1 MPCPGPSPAAS
12 PLGTRPALEV
22 ADIFRAHGEAYRHRH
37 ALTSDQLAAM
47 RAIGTCR
54 TEVLGGHLDVCDG
67 CGYARPA
74 YNSCRNRHCPKCQ
87 CLVQARWIEQRTERI
102 LPTHYFH
109 VVFTLPAQL
118 RRLCRRNAEAFY
130 DLLFE
135 TVSQTLLELGKDPER
150 LGAQL
155 AFTAVLHTWTR
166 SLQYHPHLHC
176 IVAGG
181 GLSFAADRWV
191 PARRKYLFPV
201 KVLSRLFRGKFLARL
216 RELHDQGK
224 LTSDSLA
231 APPTFKDLIDQLY
244 HREWVVYAKR
254 PFGGPEQVYRYLGR
268 YTHRVG
274 ISNQRLVSF
283 DGQVVCFRTKNG
295 DTITLHAEEFIR
307 RFLQHVLPAR
317 FVKIRHY
324 GLMASSNATTKLPIA
339 RSLLE
344 NAAPAVAIAPIP
356 SRAAAL
362 DWRELLKT
370 LTGIDVTLCPRCGG
384 RMIPRPLPDSRAP
397 PDTS

>member
-1 MPCPGPSPAAS
+1 
-12 PLGTRPALEV
+12 
-22 ADIFRAHGEAYRHRH
+22 
-37 ALTSDQLAAM
+37 M
-47 RAIGTCR
+47 RAIETCR

-118 RRLCRRNAEAFY
+118 RRLCRRNAETFY

-135 TVSQTLLELGKDPER
+135 AVSQTLLELGKDPER

-166 SLQYHPHLHC
+166 SLEYHPHLHC

-181 GLSFAADRWV
+181 GLSFASDRWV

-201 KVLSRLFRGKFLARL
+201 KVLSRLFRGKFLTRL
-216 RELHDQGK
+216 RELHDHGA
-224 LTSDSLA
+224 LNAGPLA
-231 APPTFKDLIDQLY
+231 ALPTFKDLIDQLY
-244 HREWVVYAKR
+244 RHEWVVYAKR

-274 ISNQRLVSF
+274 ISNQRLVSL

-344 NAAPAVAIAPIP
+344 NAAPAAAIAPIP

-362 DWRELLKT
+362 DWRELLKA

-384 RMIPRPLPDSRAP
+384 RMIPQPLPDSRAP

>member
-1 MPCPGPSPAAS
+1 MPCPGSSPPVP

-22 ADIFRAHGEAYRHRH
+22 ADIFRAHGEAYRQRH
-37 ALTSDQLAAM
+37 LLTSDQLAAM
-47 RAIGTCR
+47 RAIETCR

-67 CGYARPA
+67 CGYSRPS

-87 CLVQARWIEQRTERI
+87 SLVQAKWIERRTERI

-118 RRLCRRNAEAFY
+118 RRLSRCNSETLY

-166 SLQYHPHLHC
+166 TLQYHPHLHC

-181 GLSFAADRWV
+181 GLSLTGDRWV

-216 RELHDQGK
+216 RQLYDDGELIAGP
-224 LTSDSLA
+224 LA
-231 APPTFKDLIDQLY
+231 APPDFKNLVDQLY

-254 PFGGPEQVYRYLGR
+254 PFGGAEQVYKYLGR

-283 DGQVVCFRTKNG
+283 DGHQVCFRTKNG
-295 DTITLHAEEFIR
+295 DTVTLPAEEFIR

-339 RSLLE
+339 RRLLDGD
-344 NAAPAVAIAPIP
+344 APTPAIPPSVPI
-356 SRAAAL
+356 S
-362 DWRELLKT
+362 DWRELLKK
-370 LTGIDVTLCPRCGG
+370 LTGIDLTLCPRCGIG
-384 RMIPRPLPDSRAP
+384 RMTPQPLPHSRQS